1 MSFTKFVAS
10 RFLFMK
16 RLQFQQKWQ
25 GISSIYYMNSMAL
38 EVLNI
43 ILFGYAVAK
52 TPNIQIY
59 V

>member
-1 MSFTKFVAS
+1 
-10 RFLFMK
+10 MK
-16 RLQFQQKWQ
+16 RLQCQQKWQ

-38 EVLNI
+38 EMLNI

-52 TPNIQIY
+52 TPNIQIH